1 MKSDE
6 ELLTVWGRTGFLN
19 NIPDEDKLNLCYLF
33 ETQFEFN
40 HYCQHNNTRFQYNNT
55 RLVRWSISIIRRLV
69 ADNNSFLKMKSGRS
83 EEIPMNSYC
92 LTGLLGTVSYDF
104 EEARLRYQI
113 MLDYE
118 SDILL
123 NIIAN
128 SSKKLNRILK
138 HNNNAIFMGL
148 DMAYS
153 IKNDL
158 KFKGNLV
165 FRWK

>member
-6 ELLTVWGRTGFLN
+6 ELLIVWGRTGMLN

-40 HYCQHNNTRFQYNNT
+40 DYCQHDNTVFM
-55 RLVRWSISIIRRLV
+55 RLSIPIIRRLV
-69 ADNNSFLKMKSGRS
+69 AVNNNFLKMKSGRS
-83 EEIPMNSYC
+83 QEMPMNIYC
-92 LTGLLGTVSYDF
+92 LTGLLDNISYDF
-104 EEARLRYQI
+104 EKARLRYQI

-118 SDILL
+118 CDIVFNL
-123 NIIAN
+123 IEK
-128 SSKKLNRILK
+128 SSKKLNRILN

-148 DMAYS
+148 DIAYIVKS
-153 IKNDL
+153 DL
-158 KFKGNLV
+158 KFKGNLI

>member
-6 ELLTVWGRTGFLN
+6 ELLIVWGGTGMLN

-40 HYCQHNNTRFQYNNT
+40 DYCQHDNTVFM
-55 RLVRWSISIIRRLV
+55 RLSIPIIRRLV
-69 ADNNSFLKMKSGRS
+69 AVNNNFLKMKSGRS
-83 EEIPMNSYC
+83 QEMPMNIYC
-92 LTGLLGTVSYDF
+92 LTGLLDNISYDF
-104 EEARLRYQI
+104 EKARLRYQI

-118 SDILL
+118 CDIVFNL
-123 NIIAN
+123 IEK
-128 SSKKLNRILK
+128 SSKKLNRILN

-148 DMAYS
+148 DIAYIVKS
-153 IKNDL
+153 DL
-158 KFKGNLV
+158 KFKGNLI